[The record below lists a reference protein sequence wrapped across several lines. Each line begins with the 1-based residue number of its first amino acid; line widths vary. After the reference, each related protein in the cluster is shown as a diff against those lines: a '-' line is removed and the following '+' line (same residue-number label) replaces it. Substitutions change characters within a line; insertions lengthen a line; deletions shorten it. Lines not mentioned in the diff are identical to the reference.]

1 MPIPLPNL
9 DDRTYADLTA
19 EARALIPSLFPTWT
33 NHNPSEPGIVLME
46 LFAWLTETVLYQLN
60 EIPEQ
65 NVETFLRLL
74 GGERRPQELLE
85 SATQRTILDL
95 RMLYRAVT
103 SADYEALALTQW
115 LQSEQALKLM
125 AVGKSA
131 ELVRVRAAPRRNL
144 AADDVDA
151 RLAEAPGHLSLVVI
165 PAALEPF
172 PQPSAELCQQL
183 WDFLDARR
191 LLTVRHHV
199 VGPVYVAV
207 QLELTIFLRSDA
219 PPEET
224 LRQVYVALATFFD
237 PMSGGPDG
245 TGWPFGRDIFV
256 SEINAELEKLPLIDF
271 VEEVRMSAPD
281 NPQRLLQEGEAVIG
295 VELDVHEL
303 AEVRVAELVAHT
315 RDGSSYDLDV
325 VGMVEQWRLG

>member
-9 DDRTYADLTA
+9 DDRTYADLTT
-19 EARALIPSLFPTWT
+19 EAQALIPSLYPTWT

-74 GGERRPQELLE
+74 GGVREPQEPLE

-95 RMLYRAVT
+95 RTLYRAVT
-103 SADYEALALTQW
+103 TADYETLALTQW
-115 LQSEQALKLM
+115 PHSEQALALQ
-125 AVGKSA
+125 AAGETI
-131 ELVRVRAAPRRNL
+131 ELLRVRAAPRRNL
-144 AADDVDA
+144 AAPNSGA
-151 RLAEAPGHLSLVVI
+151 RLDQAPGHLSLVII
-165 PAALEPF
+165 PAVGEPF
-172 PQPSAELCQQL
+172 PQPSAELCRQV
-183 WDFLDARR
+183 WAFLDARR

-219 PPEET
+219 PPAET
-224 LRQVYVALATFFD
+224 LRQVYATLAAFFD
-237 PMSGGPDG
+237 PISGGPDG

-256 SEINAELEKLPLIDF
+256 SEIHAELEKLPLIDF
-271 VEEVRMSAPD
+271 VEAVRISAPD
-281 NPQRLLQEGEAVIG
+281 HPERLIQDGDAVIG
-295 VELDVHEL
+295 LELDVHEL
-303 AEVRVAELVAHT
+303 AEVRVAELIAHT
-315 RDGSSYDLDV
+315 SDGGSYDLDI
-325 VGMVEQWRLG
+325 VGMIEQWRLG